1 MKERIY
7 ICHTYYHVYVTFLK
21 ELNLPKEQRG
31 QATLVLSS
39 LSIDFEQLK
48 DRASSTGL
56 FEAVVEFDEAGYRF
70 SGTGEIPAGYG
81 EFGKEPD
88 KQGEI
93 YQEVC
98 PCLGSHD
105 PGESE
110 RVWGYLCV
118 LRLGSH
124 RLLSECI

>member
-21 ELNLPKEQRG
+21 ELTRPKEQRG

-56 FEAVVEFDEAGYRF
+56 FEAVV
-70 SGTGEIPAGYG
+70 
-81 EFGKEPD
+81 
-88 KQGEI
+88 
-93 YQEVC
+93 
-98 PCLGSHD
+98 
-105 PGESE
+105 
-110 RVWGYLCV
+110 
-118 LRLGSH
+118 
-124 RLLSECI
+124 